1 VFYYTMKVLRMAG
14 LWVDFILLTVVLYA
28 LSWLPHKWLGKPYFR
43 MFRVWCRAFVR
54 ALNVDLKLH
63 QKNLNPI
70 PKQYILIANH
80 PSAFEDVGI
89 PALFEVYSLAKLG
102 VKKWWIVGRMS
113 AAAGTFY
120 VQRESRESRRQA
132 AQDLREEVING
143 KNIAIYPEGGCKGK
157 RIFESFRY
165 GAFDLS
171 MQTGIPILP
180 VFLHYEAQ
188 DDFEWRDPNTLIDK
202 LLHFLNTENSTA
214 NYYVFD
220 AIDPAQFTSKE
231 EFTDYT
237 WHLYKKWQEKYLE

>member
-1 VFYYTMKVLRMAG
+1 MRIIKMIGVWL
-14 LWVDFILLTVVLYA
+14 DFILLTSVLYL
-28 LSWLPHKWLGKPYFR
+28 LSWLPHKWLGRPYFR
-43 MFRVWCRAFVR
+43 MFRVWCKSFVR
-54 ALNVDLKLH
+54 ALDVNLRLH
-63 QKNLNPI
+63 QKNLQPI

-89 PALFEVYSLAKLG
+89 PALFEVYSLAKIG

-120 VQRESRESRRQA
+120 VKRDSRESRRQA
-132 AQDLREEVING
+132 AEDLREEIIKG
-143 KNIAIYPEGGCKGK
+143 KNVAIYPEGGCKGK

-188 DDFEWRDPNTLIDK
+188 DDFEWRDPHTLIDK

-220 AIDPAQFTSKE
+220 AIDPTKFNSKE
-231 EFTDYT
+231 EFTEYT
-237 WHLYKKWQEKYLE
+237 WNLYKDWQVKYLE